1 MKMKPTLLVLAA
13 GMGSRYGGL
22 KQIDPLGPQGET
34 IIDYSL
40 HDAIAAGFGKVV
52 FVIRRDI
59 ESDFREFMGRRWEG
73 RIEIAYAFQELDAL
87 PAGFSAPD
95 GREKP
100 WGTAHAIAVAKE
112 QVKTPF
118 LVING
123 DDFYGRE
130 AFLRAADFLKSTRD
144 DELCRYGMVGYHL
157 GNTLSE
163 NGSVSRG
170 ICEVNDKG
178 QLVGVLENTEIV
190 RDGELI
196 SNRAA
201 GQERELDF
209 DAPTSMN
216 MLAFTPSIF
225 DHIETQFKG
234 FLEQRGQE
242 LKSEFYIPT
251 VVNDLISAGRATVQV
266 LDCEAKWFGVTYR
279 EDKAC
284 VQQSIAELVEQGV
297 YPEHL
302 WA

>member
-40 HDAIAAGFGKVV
+40 YDAIEAGFGKVV

-59 ESDFREFMGRRWEG
+59 ESDFRDFLGSRWDD

-87 PAGFSAPD
+87 PEGFIVPE
-95 GREKP
+95 GRAKP
-100 WGTAHAIAVAKE
+100 WGTAHAIAVAKDHVE
-112 QVKTPF
+112 TPF

-130 AFLRAADFLKSTRD
+130 AFLRAVDFLNSACD
-144 DELCRYGMVGYHL
+144 DEVCRYGMVGYHL

-170 ICEVNDKG
+170 ICEVNDRG

-190 RDGELI
+190 RDAEGI

-201 GQERELDF
+201 GQERQLDF

-225 DHIETQFKG
+225 THIDTQFTD
-234 FLEQRGQE
+234 FLKERGQE

-251 VVNDLISAGRATVQV
+251 VVNDLIAAGRATVQV

-284 VQQSIAELVEQGV
+284 VQQSIAELVKQGT
-297 YPEHL
+297 YPEQL